1 MKRVIIYARVS
12 TKDQST
18 GMQHRELEQYVQN
31 RGWSLIKSIED
42 KSTGTNINRSGFKEL
57 MKMCRERKAD
67 VVICWKLD
75 RMFRSLRDSV
85 NTLQEFNDVG
95 VEFISLKD
103 NLDMTTAAGRL
114 MFNIVSS
121 FSAFEAD
128 LIKARV
134 RAGLDNAKAN
144 GKILGR
150 PSKLNLEEI
159 INLRAQ
165 GLSLSQIGKRLGVAK
180 STVSKTLSKISKKQ
194 ESTITL
200 KV

>member
-1 MKRVIIYARVS
+1 MKNVIIYARVS

-18 GMQHRELEQYVQN
+18 EMQHRELQQYALSRNWTV
-31 RGWSLIKSIED
+31 IKSIED
-42 KSTGTNINRSGFKEL
+42 KSTGTNMDRPGFKEL
-57 MKMCRERKAD
+57 LKMCRERKAD
-67 VVICWKLD
+67 VVLCWKLD

-85 NTLQEFNDVG
+85 NTLQELSDLA

-114 MFNIVSS
+114 MFHMVSA
-121 FSAFEAD
+121 FAAFEAD

-134 RAGLDNAKAN
+134 RAGLDNARAN

-150 PSKLNLEEI
+150 PSKLNSEEI

-165 GLSLSQIGKRLGVAK
+165 GLSLSQIGKRVGAAK